1 MKFILCTGGLGFIG
15 SHTVVE
21 LVNYGYYVLI
31 LDDLSNS
38 EVSVLEK
45 IELLCDISKIK
56 FIKGNILNNQ
66 NLDLVFQNEI
76 SCVIHFAA
84 FKSVNESIK
93 YPLKYYENNIT
104 GTINLLNKCQEY
116 NVKKFIFSSS
126 ATVYGSSKSPLN
138 ENSQIGI
145 GITNPYGNSKYIVE
159 QILKDLKDF
168 KIINLRYFNPVGAHK
183 SGLIGENPSDIPNNL
198 MPFVLRVAIKNNL
211 DPNYDDVYKQ
221 LNIFGNDYNSNDGT
235 AVRDF
240 IHVVDLAKAHVCA
253 VNKVLNMESN
263 YEIYN
268 IGTGNGTSVLEIV
281 NTFKKVN
288 NIKLPYEFKPKR
300 EGDNDIVYC
309 ETTKANNELNWKAEL
324 NIEDICKDTYN
335 FALQKFEKK

>member
-104 GTINLLNKCQEY
+104 GTINLLNKCKEY

-145 GITNPYGNSKYIVE
+145 GITNPYGNSKYIIE

-335 FALQKFEKK
+335 FALQKVEKK